1 MTQVKDAIQHTAD
14 IVAAYVGNNSVSTA
28 ELPDLISDVHSALMS
43 ASQNDG
49 KTSEELT
56 PAVPIR
62 KSYNDDYI
70 ICLEDGL
77 KFQSLKRHL
86 RSKYNMSPDEYR
98 EKWGLAHDYPM
109 VAPSYSRRR
118 SELAKKS
125 GLGQAMAEK

>member
-28 ELPDLISDVHSALMS
+28 ELPDLIRDVHSALMS